1 MMDGGTPTG
10 VAVDAAAASDAALA
24 RLTAAVES
32 VLFVAGGPVPARRLA
47 EVTGA
52 SPEDV
57 DRAVAVLHARLADSG
72 LLVQAVAGG
81 YQLGTRPE
89 HADVVRRFLQTE
101 HRERLSRGA
110 LEVLAIIAYRQ
121 PCTRGDIEQLRG
133 ARSDWHIERLLER
146 QLIRAVGR
154 REAPGR
160 PVLFGTTDLFLR
172 YFGLRDLRDLPPLGD
187 RGVQALLDTLG

>member
-1 MMDGGTPTG
+1 MIDAGTP
-10 VAVDAAAASDAALA
+10 VSIALEDAPGETPLVRLA
-24 RLTAAVES
+24 AAVES
-32 VLFVAGGPVPARRLA
+32 VLFVAGGPVPTRRLA

-52 SPEDV
+52 HPEEV
-57 DRAVAVLHARLADSG
+57 ERAIAVLQTRLADSG

-89 HADVVRRFLQTE
+89 HAEVVRRFLQTE
-101 HRERLSRGA
+101 HRERLSKGA

-121 PCTRGDIEQLRG
+121 PCTRGDIEQIRG

-146 QLIRAVGR
+146 QLIREVGR

-172 YFGLRDLRDLPPLGD
+172 YFGLRDLRDLPPLGE
-187 RGVQALLDTLG
+187 RGVHALLDTLG